1 MSEWNWDPGDR
12 PSRPE
17 PNNFHDWAQHQS
29 EINREKL
36 FSKFPELS
44 NMPPM
49 SEEEMRIWAIKHKE
63 DLINGEILLNG
74 QIPWRPD
81 YSNLEDDSSPSDRND
96 ESTKSESSSGDWCY
110 IATATLGSQS
120 YLELDTLRYFRDNVI
135 AKSAI
140 GRELISYY
148 RRTAPEVANYISG
161 KPLLKSSFLIPFIN
175 PSLTLLKKKE
185 NIARDTIVYVI
196 FLIGLAWASILS
208 ILVSFKR
215 PENN

>member
-17 PNNFHDWAQHQS
+17 PTDFHDWAQQQS

-44 NMPPM
+44 NLPPM
-49 SEEEMRIWAIKHKE
+49 SEEEMRIWAIDHKE
-63 DLINGEILLNG
+63 DLISGKILING
-74 QIPWRPD
+74 QKPWLPD
-81 YSNLEDDSSPSDRND
+81 YNNLEDSSSPPEHNE

-120 YLELDTLRYFRDNVI
+120 YLELNTLRYFRDNVI

-148 RRTAPEVANYISG
+148 RRTAPEVAKYIAG
-161 KPLLKSSFLIPFIN
+161 KPILKSSFLIPFIN
-175 PSLTLLKKKE
+175 PSLALLKKKG
-185 NIARDTIVYVI
+185 NITRDTIVFAI
-196 FLIGLAWASILS
+196 FLLGLAWASILR
-208 ILVSFKR
+208 IVASFNR
-215 PENN
+215 SD